1 MIKYSAIKKNK
12 EKEKHQK
19 KGVIH
24 FERETEE
31 TFQTFL
37 LN

>member
-1 MIKYSAIKKNK
+1 MIKYTTIIKKK
-12 EKEKHQK
+12 KKHKK

-24 FERETEE
+24 SKESETEE